1 MKNFKEPQKILRF
14 GVISLLTL
22 LVMVVSFSPQIAD
35 AHKGHAGPMVTFMK
49 KKAVLKAMLPAGA
62 RLVKRK
68 QPLPGAAATWAKE
81 TFSVEL
87 ETDRHSYYL
96 ASDKKSKAVMGAA
109 YIVKVG
115 YRHGDIKLAVGIDDH
130 QHVTQVAI
138 MGLNEKY
145 VVDFDGNVGTG
156 LIADYAGLS
165 LKELVAKAKSLES
178 SDKAT
183 REFALAVRDAA
194 VLLEAFIYSA
204 RGL

>member
-1 MKNFKEPQKILRF
+1 MNNFKTSQKILVSR
-14 GVISLLTL
+14 VISLFVL
-22 LVMVVSFSPQIAD
+22 LVMVLTFSLQSAD

-49 KKAVLKAMLPAGA
+49 KKAALKAMLPAGA

-87 ETDRHSYYL
+87 EIARHSYFL
-96 ASDKKSKAVMGAA
+96 ASDKKSKQVMGAA

-115 YRHGDIKLAVGIDDH
+115 YRHGDIKLAVGIDDK
-130 QHVTQVAI
+130 QHITQVAI
-138 MGLNEKY
+138 MGVNEKY

-156 LIADYAGLS
+156 LISDYAGLS
-165 LKELVAKAKSLES
+165 LQQVVKKAKSLES

-183 REFALAVRDAA
+183 REFAEAVRDAA
-194 VLLEAFIYSA
+194 ILLEAFIYSA
-204 RGL
+204 REL

>member
-1 MKNFKEPQKILRF
+1 MKNFNQSQKLLR
-14 GVISLLTL
+14 LLVLPL
-22 LVMVVSFSPQIAD
+22 LVMVFTLSPQTVD

-49 KKAVLKAMLPAGA
+49 KKAALKAMLPSGA

-68 QPLPGAAATWAKE
+68 QPLPDAAASWAKE
-81 TFSVEL
+81 HFSVEL

-96 ASDKKSKAVMGAA
+96 ASNKKNKQVMGAA

-115 YRHGDIKLAVGIDDH
+115 YRHGDIKLAVGIDDK

-138 MGLNEKY
+138 MGVNEKY

-165 LKELVAKAKSLES
+165 LQELVDKAKLLAS

-183 REFALAVRDAA
+183 REFAEAVRDAA
-194 VLLEAFIYSA
+194 VLLEAFIYSV
-204 RGL
+204 REL

>member
-1 MKNFKEPQKILRF
+1 MNNFKTSQKTLVSR
-14 GVISLLTL
+14 VISLFVL
-22 LVMVVSFSPQIAD
+22 LVMVLTFSPQSAD

-49 KKAVLKAMLPAGA
+49 KKAALKAMLPAGA

-68 QPLPGAAATWAKE
+68 QPLSGAAATWAKE

-96 ASDKKSKAVMGAA
+96 ASDKKSKQVMGAA

-115 YRHGDIKLAVGIDDH
+115 YRHGDIKLAVGIDDK
-130 QHVTQVAI
+130 QHITQVAI
-138 MGLNEKY
+138 MGVNEKY

-156 LIADYAGLS
+156 LISDYAGLS
-165 LKELVAKAKSLES
+165 LHEVVKKAKLLES

-183 REFALAVRDAA
+183 REFSEAVRDAA
-194 VLLEAFIYSA
+194 ILLEAFIYSA
-204 RGL
+204 REL

>member
-1 MKNFKEPQKILRF
+1 MKINHRSQKILRF
-14 GVISLLTL
+14 RIITL
-22 LVMVVSFSPQIAD
+22 LALLVTVLTFSPQIAD
-35 AHKGHAGPMVTFMK
+35 AHKGHAGPMITFMK
-49 KKAVLKAMLPAGA
+49 KKAVLKAMLPEGA

-68 QPLPGAAATWAKE
+68 QPLSGAAATWAKE
-81 TFSVEL
+81 TFAVEL

-115 YRHGDIKLAVGIDDH
+115 YRHGDIKMAVGIDDH

-138 MGLNEKY
+138 MGVSEKY

-156 LIADYAGLS
+156 LISEYAGLS
-165 LKELVAKAKSLES
+165 LKELVAKAESLAQ

>member
-1 MKNFKEPQKILRF
+1 MKNFSPSQKIF
-14 GVISLLTL
+14 KVSVIVLLAL
-22 LVMVVSFSPQIAD
+22 FVSVFTVSPQIAD

-49 KKAVLKAMLPAGA
+49 KKAALKAMLPAGA

-68 QPLPGAAATWAKE
+68 QPLPIAAATWAKE
-81 TFSVEL
+81 TFAVEL

-96 ASDKKSKAVMGAA
+96 ASDKKSKEVMGAA

-115 YRHGDIKLAVGIDDH
+115 YRHGDIKMAVGIDDH
-130 QHVTQVAI
+130 QHITQVAI

-156 LIADYAGLS
+156 LISDYAGLS
-165 LKELVAKAKSLES
+165 LKALVAKAESLAS

-204 RGL
+204 RAL